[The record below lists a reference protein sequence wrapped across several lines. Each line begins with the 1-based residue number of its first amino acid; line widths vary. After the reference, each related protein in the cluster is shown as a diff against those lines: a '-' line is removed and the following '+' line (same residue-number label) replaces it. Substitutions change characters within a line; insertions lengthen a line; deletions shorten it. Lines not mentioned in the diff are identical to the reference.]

1 MTEEKEPGGVGE
13 FLNPKSM
20 LTPGICG
27 AVIMVAANALGA
39 AFELEGPTRSV
50 VCLVLSF
57 LAGTLVFAAGV
68 KKFWPKL
75 AYYVF
80 NSLIIFSAAAGVNF
94 SGQKALGEATPT
106 ATPGT
111 NTVVVVTNTVV
122 VVQFVTNG
130 LPVKPV
136 TKPVFKPTTNQYSTV
151 IKATKTPRKFI
162 ESWK

>member
-1 MTEEKEPGGVGE
+1 MREEKENAGVGE

-27 AVIMVAANALGA
+27 AIIMVTANALGA
-39 AFELEGPTRSV
+39 TFGLEGPTRSLI
-50 VCLVLSF
+50 CLVLSF

-80 NSLIIFSAAAGVNF
+80 NSLIIFSTAAGVNF
-94 SGQKALGEATPT
+94 SGQKALGEAAT
-106 ATPGT
+106 AASEAT
-111 NTVVVVTNTVV
+111 NTVVFVTNTLV

-130 LPVKPV
+130 MPIKPV
-136 TKPVFKPTTNQYSTV
+136 PKPVFKPTTNQYS
-151 IKATKTPRKFI
+151 IKAAKTPTKFI
-162 ESWK
+162 HSWK